1 MVGVKGHYIPGG
13 TVVGVKGHYIPG
25 GTVVR
30 VEGTTYLV
38 VLSWGLRGDYIPGG
52 TVVGV
57 RVLLIATVMVLEE
70 SARTK
75 SVTSPS
81 KGKCPPLWLATNPP
95 FTHYINTITV
105 YISHAHPWE
114 HIRGSTS
121 VGAHPWEH
129 IRGSTLM
136 GAHPWEHTHGSTP
149 MGAAHPWEHTHGST
163 SMGAHPWE
171 RTLRR
176 PFLPLMNYSVHF
188 PP

>member
-1 MVGVKGHYIPGG
+1 MGVK
-13 TVVGVKGHYIPG
+13 
-25 GTVVR
+25 
-30 VEGTTYLV
+30 GTTYLV

-95 FTHYINTITV
+95 FTHYINTTTV

-129 IRGSTLM
+129 IRGSTSVGAHPWEHTHGSTSVGAHSWEHTHGSTPM

-149 MGAAHPWEHTHGST
+149 MGAHPWEHIHGST
-163 SMGAHPWE
+163 SMGKNTQEAILTTNE
-171 RTLRR
+171 L
-176 PFLPLMNYSVHF
+176 
-188 PP
+188 